1 MRRAGLSDVRFL
13 VLLVAAFLVGVL
25 TTLGSALYLGPGR

>member
-1 MRRAGLSDVRFL
+1 MRRAGLSDARFL
-13 VLLVAAFLVGVL
+13 ALMVTAFLLGVL

>member
-1 MRRAGLSDVRFL
+1 MRRAGLSDARFL
-13 VLLVAAFLVGVL
+13 ALMVAAFLLGVL